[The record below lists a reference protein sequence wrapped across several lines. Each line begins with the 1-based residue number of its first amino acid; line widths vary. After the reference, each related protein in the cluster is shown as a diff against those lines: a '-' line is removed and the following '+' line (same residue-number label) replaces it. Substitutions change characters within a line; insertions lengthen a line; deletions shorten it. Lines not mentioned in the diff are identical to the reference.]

1 MGCWGITALQSD
13 SGLDAIGYIRDKL
26 LEDGVLD
33 LEIIIDTLRISSWNR
48 PPKASE
54 GPSHT
59 SLMAVAELIII
70 YLDKEASSLD
80 YEGKWAAND
89 GKFASIHSFTA
100 SKESLKYLR
109 DYLSDSLHYAKEN
122 AVLKAEEG
130 KKWGGWFKEADWIG
144 WQDHMQALVSRLD
157 TLLASEET
165 LLELVPPQENIEDR
179 ERKEKGMFLPED
191 GMTVTFSVIMLSG
204 KGKKGEPQHA
214 EIYTG
219 GCIGSRFIPQMP
231 LFKEFAEKCGRDAF
245 IEVDDYAYELD
256 GDNWHIRKAAKEEIQ
271 QIVGENFPHNYD
283 AGILHTVSHD
293 GPDQFYIKEGVLYD
307 NRQKEDLIEQSLN
320 L

>member
-70 YLDKEASSLD
+70 YLDKEAASLD

-130 KKWGGWFKEADWIG
+130 KSG
-144 WQDHMQALVSRLD
+144 
-157 TLLASEET
+157 
-165 LLELVPPQENIEDR
+165 
-179 ERKEKGMFLPED
+179 ED
-191 GMTVTFSVIMLSG
+191 GSKRRTGLAGRTICRHWLAAWIPFWHP
-204 KGKKGEPQHA
+204 KK
-214 EIYTG
+214 
-219 GCIGSRFIPQMP
+219 RFW
-231 LFKEFAEKCGRDAF
+231 
-245 IEVDDYAYELD
+245 
-256 GDNWHIRKAAKEEIQ
+256 N
-271 QIVGENFPHNYD
+271 
-283 AGILHTVSHD
+283 
-293 GPDQFYIKEGVLYD
+293 
-307 NRQKEDLIEQSLN
+307 
-320 L
+320 